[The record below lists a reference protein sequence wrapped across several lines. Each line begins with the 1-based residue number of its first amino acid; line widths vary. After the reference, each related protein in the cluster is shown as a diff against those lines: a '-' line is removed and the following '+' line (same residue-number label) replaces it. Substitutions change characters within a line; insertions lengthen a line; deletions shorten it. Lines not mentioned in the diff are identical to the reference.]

1 MKAHK
6 DLRFTEARKTRTFR
20 PTSRASG
27 FERGFEEGR
36 HRAWGRI
43 GRVKGRGS
51 RSSNVVEPAPVHHD
65 TNDTKSMAS
74 DIGTIRKGR
83 MGDLAELNRM
93 DLI

>member
-27 FERGFEEGR
+27 FERGSLR
-36 HRAWGRI
+36 RAVIAFGGRI
-43 GRVKGRGS
+43 GRVG
-51 RSSNVVEPAPVHHD
+51 SSNVVEPSTVDRD

-83 MGDLAELNRM
+83 RVTWVS
-93 DLI
+93 

>member
-6 DLRFTEARKTRTFR
+6 GLRFTEARTFR

-36 HRAWGRI
+36 HRVWGSHR
-43 GRVKGRGS
+43 RVKGRASGS
-51 RSSNVVEPAPVHHD
+51 STVVEPAPVYRD
-65 TNDTKSMAS
+65 TNDTKPMAS

-83 MGDLAELNRM
+83 MVTWLR
-93 DLI
+93 